1 MGKYKN
7 KNGIQLSLGH
17 MSESAKIGS
26 GMDLVQEVVQEAVKL
41 CSQYNWHDETSMRW
55 ALERTKD
62 FLIENFDIN
71 VESKERSDEWRIEQ
85 FNRNRAPED
94 HVKTIEEM
102 EQRVDEIFNS

>member
-1 MGKYKN
+1 MWF
-7 KNGIQLSLGH
+7 
-17 MSESAKIGS
+17 KISHRIEG
-26 GMDLVQEVVQEAVKL
+26 EF
-41 CSQYNWHDETSMRW
+41 RW
-55 ALERTKD
+55 GNIKIKMERTKD

>member
-7 KNGIQLSLGH
+7 KNGVELNIDN

-41 CSQYNWHDETSMRW
+41 CSEYNWHDETSMRW

-62 FLIENFDIN
+62 FLTTSFLGDKNG
-71 VESKERSDEWRIEQ
+71 
-85 FNRNRAPED
+85 AG
-94 HVKTIEEM
+94 
-102 EQRVDEIFNS
+102 